1 MKQLLKYGSAISF
14 LILLM
19 TFTVRAQEILDK
31 YLVVAAG
38 NNPGL
43 KKHFNEYMAALETA
57 PQVSALP
64 DPELAFG
71 YFISPVQTRVG
82 PQQFRFSA
90 TQMFPWFGTLGAREN
105 VAVQTARAKYESF
118 REARSRLFNEVRSTY
133 YNLYYNS
140 SATEIVRQNIS
151 ILNTLQKLT
160 LIKVEG
166 GQVSALD
173 EYRIEMEIGDL
184 ENHLAL
190 LLDKQEALETAFFNL
205 LNSEAEPL
213 VIPDTLWDEG
223 LALTR
228 QEILDSIMSR
238 NHGLLSLDM
247 QTQALEYKVELAE
260 KAGKPDFGIG
270 FDYIITGRGEN
281 NLSGQ
286 DAVMFPRIAVTIP
299 LYRDKYRSMVR
310 EAAFRVSAMENEK
323 EDTENMLGTL
333 FANTWKELMDA
344 GRRMGLYREQLLL
357 AERSMNLLETEY
369 ATANRN
375 FEEIL
380 RMERKVLF
388 YALELEKARAD
399 RQAAVSFIEYLMGK

>member
-399 RQAAVSFIEYLMGK
+399 RQAAVSFIKYLMGK

>member
-1 MKQLLKYGSAISF
+1 MKQLLKYGSAITF

-19 TFTVRAQEILDK
+19 TFTVRAQEILDR

-43 KKHFNEYMAALETA
+43 KKHFNEYMAALEIA
-57 PQVSALP
+57 SQVSALP

-90 TQMFPWFGTLGAREN
+90 TQMFPWFGTLGTREN
-105 VAVQTARAKYESF
+105 VAVQSAKAKYESF
-118 REARSRLFNEVRSTY
+118 REARSRLFNEVGSTY

-140 SATEIVRQNIS
+140 RATEIVRQNIS

-166 GQVSALD
+166 GQVSAVD

-190 LLDKQEALETAFFNL
+190 LLDKQEALETTFFNL

-213 VIPDTLWDEG
+213 VIPDTLWDGG
-223 LALTR
+223 LDLTR

-238 NHGLLSLDM
+238 NHALLSIDM
-247 QTQALEYKVELAE
+247 QTQALEYTVELAE

-323 EDTENMLGTL
+323 ADTENMLETL

-344 GRRMGLYREQLLL
+344 GRRMGLYREQFRL

-369 ATANRN
+369 ATANKN

-380 RMERKVLF
+380 RMERKLLF